1 MALLPSTQETRMVPV
16 AGRQFAE
23 RRLIRG
29 VGAAERAVGNAW
41 GRLDSR
47 QRGYY
52 GSQRNFAGGLQR
64 EATRRASK
72 REEDDDNAQR
82 EQGRQDAMGNAR
94 PPVAP
99 KVNHAKASMGK
110 RLSDLNAGQ
119 TVSMRNAGQDHAG
132 AEPLRR
138 YSDTATPTPQAK
150 PRPKSSLE
158 LMNDARDAGRI
169 KDDVFSDD
177 PEAAKRSQDRG
188 EDNYHRRI
196 LEHPSPRV
204 SGFTEAHE
212 QMARNMRRRAKG
224 YQMESHRRFAERR
237 QLPKPGSYGRIY

>member
-29 VGAAERAVGNAW
+29 VGAAERSVGNAW
-41 GRLDSR
+41 GRLTSR
-47 QRGYY
+47 QKEYY

-119 TVSMRNAGQDHAG
+119 TVSMRNAGQDYHDG
-132 AEPLRR
+132 TEQLRR
-138 YSDTATPTPQAK
+138 YSDNAAPTPK
-150 PRPKSSLE
+150 PRPKPASEQLSDALE
-158 LMNDARDAGRI
+158 KGRI
-169 KDDVFSDD
+169 QDHYRSPPGTYTDKEYDQVAERGWDGAQNPGDQPSDADV
-177 PEAAKRSQDRG
+177 
-188 EDNYHRRI
+188 
-196 LEHPSPRV
+196 
-204 SGFTEAHE
+204 T
-212 QMARNMRRRAKG
+212 RRRRLAKG
-224 YQMESHRRFAERR
+224 YQMASHNRFAERR
-237 QLPKPGSYGRIY
+237 QVPKPGTYGRIY

>member
-82 EQGRQDAMGNAR
+82 EQGRRDAMAVNEMTNAR
-94 PPVAP
+94 PEGEAVLMPYRP
-99 KVNHAKASMGK
+99 INHAKSVLDDKLRKARLGK
-110 RLSDLNAGQ
+110 SIPMSN
-119 TVSMRNAGQDHAG
+119 SGQD
-132 AEPLRR
+132 R
-138 YSDTATPTPQAK
+138 
-150 PRPKSSLE
+150 
-158 LMNDARDAGRI
+158 
-169 KDDVFSDD
+169 
-177 PEAAKRSQDRG
+177 
-188 EDNYHRRI
+188 
-196 LEHPSPRV
+196 
-204 SGFTEAHE
+204 
-212 QMARNMRRRAKG
+212 
-224 YQMESHRRFAERR
+224 
-237 QLPKPGSYGRIY
+237 